1 MNPYPIPTTLLIL
14 DVETTGLDP
23 KTDELIELGAIL
35 YSVPHRT
42 SIAQLSTLIPIA
54 ATNTAEAINRIP
66 ADAARSL
73 TADDLQTTM
82 NLFQTW
88 LDRADY
94 LVAHNASF
102 DRQWLGQPPTP
113 ASDKPWLCTFEHFQW
128 PHNEKPTSL
137 INTALNHGIGVSSA
151 HRALTDCQLIAALFD
166 RVDSFD
172 ALLDDAI
179 RESFEVKYRAIA
191 NVSYEQRDRAK
202 ARGYR
207 WDGGRREWYKEIGS
221 SVLSEFI
228 RMENQEAG
236 FTVGVGR
243 TIPAANLPPK
253 HDA

>member
-1 MNPYPIPTTLLIL
+1 MNHYPAPRTLLIL

-23 KTDELIELGAIL
+23 ETDELIELGAIL

-54 ATNTAEAINRIP
+54 AANTAAAINHIP
-66 ADAARSL
+66 ADATHNLSAADIEL
-73 TADDLQTTM
+73 TMRL
-82 NLFQTW
+82 LQTW

-102 DRQWLGQPPTP
+102 DRTWLGQPPTP

-128 PHNEKPTSL
+128 PRNDKPTSL

-166 RVDSFD
+166 RVDPFEI
-172 ALLDDAI
+172 LLADAI

-191 NVSYEQRDRAK
+191 NVSYEQRDLAK

-207 WDGGRREWYKEIGS
+207 WDGGRREWYKEVGA
-221 SVLSEFI
+221 SVLSDFI
-228 RMENQEAG
+228 RLENQEAG

-243 TIPAANLPPK
+243 KIPAANSCR
-253 HDA
+253 